1 MSIKL
6 RIRDLALASGALL
19 ALSAC
24 SAEPLTPEE
33 EGTIKYVYLTL
44 PEHQAL
50 AIKQNLRLTG
60 LYRGELNADYTP
72 ELAEAINQVHF
83 DLDLVD
89 DRFQLDTEAG
99 VAGFLQELASSA
111 IGPRLVDDLSVDP
124 AQFVQVRAPGSAAD
138 REGSKC
144 IVDGGSYSRNGEM
157 VNLTFYKLQGQVGIE
172 LYWDG
177 WPDVSFPR
185 IIPVKFGNKTL
196 PMMVEYERNGPATN
210 ADVFNVNGFWVTD
223 AIKQSDSL
231 EIGPETE
238 IAPLELP
245 TGSLYQTGLALEGC

>member
-6 RIRDLALASGALL
+6 RIRDLALASGAIL

-33 EGTIKYVYLTL
+33 EGTIKYVFLTL
-44 PEHQAL
+44 PEQQAL

-60 LYRGELNADYTP
+60 LYSGELNANYTP

-89 DRFQLDTEAG
+89 DRFQLDSEAEA
-99 VAGFLQELASSA
+99 AGFLQELASSE
-111 IGPRLVDDLSVDP
+111 IRPRLIHDLSVSP
-124 AQFVQVRAPGSAAD
+124 AEFVQIRPPGETVE
-138 REGSKC
+138 REGRKC
-144 IVDGGSYSRNGEM
+144 TVDGGGYSRNGEI
-157 VNLTFYKLQGQVGIE
+157 VNLTFYKIDRQVGIE
-172 LYWDG
+172 FYWDG
-177 WPDVSFPR
+177 WPSPVFPR
-185 IIPVKFGNKTL
+185 LLPVQFGDKSL
-196 PMMVEYERNGPATN
+196 PMMVSYERHDSAIN
-210 ADVFNVNGFWVTD
+210 ADLFNVNGFWVTD
-223 AIKQSDSL
+223 ALKQADSL

>member
-6 RIRDLALASGALL
+6 RIRDLALASGAFF

-33 EGTIKYVYLTL
+33 EGTIKYVYMTL
-44 PEHQAL
+44 PDHQAL

-60 LYRGELNADYTP
+60 LYSGELNADYTT

-83 DLDLVD
+83 DLDLVE

-99 VAGFLQELASSA
+99 AAGFLQELASSS
-111 IGPRLVDDLSVDP
+111 IRPSLINDLSVSP
-124 AQFVQVRAPGSAAD
+124 AEFAQIRPPGD
-138 REGSKC
+138 TVERDGRECS
-144 IVDGGSYSRNGEM
+144 IDGGSYSRNGEV
-157 VNLTFYKLQGQVGIE
+157 VNLAFYKVNGQAGIE

-177 WPDVSFPR
+177 WPSSVFPQLL
-185 IIPVKFGNKTL
+185 PVKFGDKTL
-196 PMMVEYERNGPATN
+196 PMMVSYERHGSAIN
-210 ADVFNVNGFWVTD
+210 ADIFNVNGFWVTD
-223 AIKQSDSL
+223 ALKQADGL
-231 EIGPETE
+231 EIGPETK

-245 TGSLYQTGLALEGC
+245 TGSLYQIGLALEGC